1 MRNQCFFS
9 RGSVLAWMLFLSLTI
24 PAFSVVSA
32 ELPVIPG
39 VAWQPLRA
47 QVRRL
52 IEATDYLGVP
62 FSNAE
67 KNAIESA
74 MKAKDPEYGSSRIQA
89 ILDQHCLYLVNINP
103 EMRVKV
109 AQGPADPY
117 LMQHGWTQFLVKVNN
132 QAGVTA
138 ALKTQSPN
146 AARLH
151 NSPAEAIDDRWLEVQ
166 TFDVQP
172 LTKTLSGLEL
182 EYRLVQLYSRDAGKR
197 EARMGFNVGQGTQD
211 IGFRNEIDIL
221 FTVKSCC

>member
-9 RGSVLAWMLFLSLTI
+9 RGSVLVWMLFLSLTI
-24 PAFSVVSA
+24 PAFSLVSA
-32 ELPVIPG
+32 QLPVIPG

-62 FSNAE
+62 FSTTE

-74 MKAKDPEYGSSRIQA
+74 MKAKDPEYGSSQIQA

-117 LMQHGWTQFLVKVNN
+117 LMQHGWTQFLVKVN
-132 QAGVTA
+132 
-138 ALKTQSPN
+138 S
-146 AARLH
+146 
-151 NSPAEAIDDRWLEVQ
+151 
-166 TFDVQP
+166 
-172 LTKTLSGLEL
+172 
-182 EYRLVQLYSRDAGKR
+182 
-197 EARMGFNVGQGTQD
+197 
-211 IGFRNEIDIL
+211 
-221 FTVKSCC
+221 